1 MLDPDTQKPTDARA
15 LPAPD
20 WSVMQLLNSYRMV
33 VVLALAAVYYLVGDQ
48 QVLGHRAQ
56 GIFEGTLFA
65 YCASIMV
72 SIYLERRRWP
82 SAVTQFYLQNYID
95 ILCIVGFIY
104 ASGGVQSGLGP
115 LLIINIALLSQLTST
130 RYALLFAAIATSAVL
145 SAELFASL
153 LYGRWA
159 ADFEQ
164 TSLLGTLLFAVAW
177 LMTVPFRRLMQ
188 RDLAEPTKNRAAL
201 DTHEI
206 ATLNEEIIRELDSG
220 VLVLNAQNKVVMIND
235 MARTL
240 LGVEFNEL
248 PIHLGRLCP
257 ALMTSVESSRID
269 PNSGV
274 HPVTV
279 ESTAQEVL
287 PRYTPL
293 STGGMLIRIDD
304 HSAIRQQFQQLKMA
318 SLGRLSAS
326 IAHEIRNPLS
336 AISHATQLLQ
346 ESAQTDPVD
355 QQLLSIAHT
364 NTHRINRI
372 IEDILQLS
380 NRQQIRRDTL
390 DITQVLETFQIRFE
404 EENLRIGSTVESH
417 IEPGLFAVFDP
428 DHLDQVLWNICSNA
442 LRHNSST
449 DIALKI
455 EAYRETPGTIVIDVT
470 DNGRGIADL
479 DRLKL
484 FEPFYSTHHEG
495 CGLGLYIIRELC
507 ELNKAEINCI
517 DAAEGAHFRITLSTA
532 QQMAA

>member
-1 MLDPDTQKPTDARA
+1 MHESDNPTNTDVRTQLT
-15 LPAPD
+15 PD
-20 WSVMQLLNSYRMV
+20 WSVMRLLNSYRLV
-33 VVLALAAVYYLVGDQ
+33 VVAALAAVFFLVGDQ
-48 QVLGHRAQ
+48 QALGNRVPGFFIA
-56 GIFEGTLFA
+56 TLLTYF
-65 YCASIMV
+65 ASILL
-72 SIYLERRRWP
+72 SIHLERRRWP
-82 SAVTQFYLQNYID
+82 SASTQFYLQNYID

-115 LLIINIALLSQLTST
+115 LLIINIALLSQLTTT
-130 RYALLFAAIATSAVL
+130 RYAMLFAAIATSAVL
-145 SAELFASL
+145 SSELFASL
-153 LYGRWA
+153 LYGKWA
-159 ADFEQ
+159 ADFER
-164 TSLLGTLLFAVAW
+164 TALLCSLLFAVAW
-177 LMTVPFRRLMQ
+177 LMTVPLRHLMQ
-188 RDLAEPTKNRAAL
+188 REVTKPTKNRVAL

-220 VLVLNAQNKVVMIND
+220 VLVLNAQNQVVMIND

-240 LGVEFNEL
+240 VGAEFTTL
-248 PIHLGRLCP
+248 PTHLGRLCS
-257 ALMTSVESSRID
+257 ALMSSMEEIRNN
-269 PNSGV
+269 PNSSV
-274 HPVTV
+274 HAVTV
-279 ESTAQEVL
+279 ESNDQDIL
-287 PRYTPL
+287 PRFTPL

-336 AISHATQLLQ
+336 AISHAMQLLQ
-346 ESAQTDPVD
+346 ESERTDSVD

-390 DITQVLETFQIRFE
+390 DITEILQAFQQRFKDE
-404 EENLRIGSTVESH
+404 SLRTGSTVELNA
-417 IEPGLFAVFDP
+417 EPGLVAVFDP
-428 DHLDQVLWNICSNA
+428 DHFDQVLWNICSNA
-442 LRHNSST
+442 LRHNNT
-449 DIALKI
+449 IDITLNI
-455 EAYRETPGTIVIDVT
+455 TAYQESPNSIVVDIT

-479 DRLKL
+479 DRMKL

-507 ELNKAEINCI
+507 ELNKADISCI
-517 DAAEGAHFRITLSTA
+517 DSQIGAHFRITISTA